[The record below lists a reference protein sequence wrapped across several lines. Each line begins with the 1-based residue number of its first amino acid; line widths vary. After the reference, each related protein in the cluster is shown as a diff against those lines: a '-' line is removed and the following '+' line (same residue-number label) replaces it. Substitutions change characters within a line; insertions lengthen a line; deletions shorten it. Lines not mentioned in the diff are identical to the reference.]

1 MKDPP
6 SVGPCKLPHK
16 TQSKLK
22 NMYSYSAKKKKFIIA
37 YWLTLKNKKK
47 TLAGTTFRVVS

>member
-22 NMYSYSAKKKKFIIA
+22 NMYSYSAKKKFIIA